1 MSQVLVL
8 SKAFLPERII
18 NQERALCMIFGS
30 RVQNVI
36 EHEDEILGKIPY
48 KRMSEFRHAAKAY
61 GRAVGDELGDLYVY
75 APSVIIT
82 KTRLYH
88 FRREV
93 GFTRSNVY
101 KRDRFRCQYC
111 GRERSIGD
119 LNYDHVIPRCVGGKT
134 SWDNIVTCCYAC
146 NIRKGNRTPEEAD
159 MALLKRPFRPTWQDI
174 LFHDLANNSIEKKW
188 IPYIKFP
195 SSAM

>member
-8 SKAFLPERII
+8 SKAYLPERII
-18 NQERALCMIFGS
+18 SQERALCMIFGS

-48 KRMSEFRHAAKAY
+48 KRIAEFKSTAKAY
-61 GRAVGDELGDLYVY
+61 GRTFGDELGDLLIYS
-75 APSVIIT
+75 PSVIIS
-82 KTRLYH
+82 KTRFYH

-101 KRDRFRCQYC
+101 KRDRFKCQYC
-111 GRERSIGD
+111 GRERTVND
-119 LNYDHVIPRCVGGKT
+119 LNYDHVIPRSFGGKT

-159 MALLKRPFRPTWQDI
+159 MALLKKPLRPTWQDI
-174 LFHDLANNSIEKKW
+174 LFHDLANNSIEKRW
-188 IPYIKFP
+188 VDYIKHP
-195 SSAM
+195 G